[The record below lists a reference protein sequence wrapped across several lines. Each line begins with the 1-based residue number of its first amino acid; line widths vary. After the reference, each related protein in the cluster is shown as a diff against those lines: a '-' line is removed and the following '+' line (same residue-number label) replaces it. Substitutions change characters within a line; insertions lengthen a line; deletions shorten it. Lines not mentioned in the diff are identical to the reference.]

1 MTESGKNFLT
11 LTVSILIMLLVIEGG
26 LRFFERK
33 DFALITEVNKDN
45 FIVHK
50 SNLDRSH
57 FDDEVG
63 KEVHIKTN
71 SSGFV
76 GENFSEQKEA
86 GVMRVA
92 VLGDSFTEATQI
104 DYEKSYVYLLHTELD
119 KLLTAKTTSTY
130 KKAEVLNF
138 GLGGIG
144 TADEMKYYSK
154 YVEKYHPDVVVL
166 SFYLGNDVSD
176 NGYYFQYKDSLLSPN
191 KSDWDAVP
199 QYGSAKTKEFTA
211 LKDKIYRMSALA
223 RFTDKAVR
231 SVPVLSN
238 FAVKLGLYRP
248 PVSSD
253 STGLNLPF
261 WDYYYLD
268 PLDQTRKEHLEFSSE
283 LINNFKR
290 QLDADGV
297 RLVLMLIP
305 EGKTVNSNILESYK
319 ADHPKLKEYN
329 FNPVG
334 MEEKLIGGLRPN
346 THVLNLRNI
355 MEREIKE
362 NKVMY
367 NSGVHHFSAEGH
379 VVTARTLAEFINI
392 LF

>member
-1 MTESGKNFLT
+1 MTEGSKNFLT

-50 SNLDRSH
+50 PNLDRGH

-63 KEVHIKTN
+63 KEVRIKTN

-76 GENFSEQKEA
+76 GEDFSEQKES

-104 DYEKSYVYLLHTELD
+104 DYEKSYVYLLNKELAQ
-119 KLLTAKTTSTY
+119 LLAAKTTSTY
-130 KKAEVLNF
+130 KKAEVFNF

-176 NGYYFQYKDSLLSPN
+176 NGYYFQYKDSLLSAN
-191 KSDWDAVP
+191 KRDWDAVP

-211 LKDKIYRMSALA
+211 LKDKVYRLSALA
-223 RFTDKAVR
+223 RFVDKAVR
-231 SVPVLSN
+231 SVPALN
-238 FAVKLGLYRP
+238 NLAVKLGLYRP

-253 STGLNLPF
+253 SVGLNLPF

-268 PLDQTRKEHLEFSSE
+268 PLDQTRKEHLEFSSD

-297 RLVLMLIP
+297 RFVLMLIP
-305 EGKTVNSNILESYK
+305 EG
-319 ADHPKLKEYN
+319 
-329 FNPVG
+329 
-334 MEEKLIGGLRPN
+334 
-346 THVLNLRNI
+346 
-355 MEREIKE
+355 
-362 NKVMY
+362 
-367 NSGVHHFSAEGH
+367 
-379 VVTARTLAEFINI
+379 
-392 LF
+392 